1 MLCSECKKPGHNVR
15 TCPYRKECPI
25 CFDKLGTRNFSVT
38 KCGHTFCTSCLLKSS
53 NRNGECPLCRSELSE
68 NIIKKT
74 FITNK
79 ENIIK
84 RSLDDFGIVE
94 RFPEIIDD
102 ENFKVKIVEDF
113 VYFSHLMLHYSVEE
127 LNS

>member
-1 MLCSECKKPGHNVR
+1 MLCSECKKPGHNIR

-25 CFDKLGTRNFSVT
+25 CFDKLGTKNFSVT

-53 NRNGECPLCRSELSE
+53 NRNGLCPLCRSELSE